1 MGIRVAGVCKE
12 FGSFRAVDNVSLDVD
27 TGSLVALLGPSGS
40 GKSTLLRLIAG
51 LEDADAGR
59 VWITG
64 EEATTRSVQ
73 ERQVG
78 FVFQHFALFKHRTVR
93 QNVGFGLELRGWKHE
108 AIRRRVD
115 ELLELVQLQGF
126 GNRYPSQL
134 SGGQRQRVA
143 LARALAVQPRVL
155 LLDEPFSALDAKVRK
170 ELRAWLRNLHDEM
183 HVTTVIVTHD
193 QEEAMEVADRIVV
206 MNKGRIEQIGTP
218 AEIYDQPASPFVM
231 SFVGAV
237 NVLPSHVPL
246 AQKQT
251 QQGEVFIR
259 PHDLELHREPQEGS
273 VPAVLRRLTHLGR
286 DIQAELT
293 LNSGEVVVA
302 QLPRERIDYRELQA
316 GDALHI
322 TSRDSRTFVPDFVI

>member
-1 MGIRVAGVCKE
+1 
-12 FGSFRAVDNVSLDVD
+12 
-27 TGSLVALLGPSGS
+27 
-40 GKSTLLRLIAG
+40 
-51 LEDADAGR
+51 
-59 VWITG
+59 
-64 EEATTRSVQ
+64 
-73 ERQVG
+73 VG
-78 FVFQHFALFKHRTVR
+78 FVFQHFALFKHRSVR

-170 ELRAWLRNLHDEM
+170 ELRAWLRHLHDEM

-206 MNKGRIEQIGTP
+206 MNQGRIEQIGSP

-246 AQKQT
+246 AANPE
-251 QQGEVFIR
+251 QQGAVFIR
-259 PHDLELHREPQEGS
+259 PHDLDLHRHPQAGS

-293 LNSGEVVVA
+293 LASGEVVVA
-302 QLPRERIDYRELQA
+302 QLPRERVDHQA
-316 GDALHI
+316 FQVGDALHI